1 MSNVPLLIRAELA
14 DSIEEMGQAMGL
26 LRESVADHELGNVNG
41 AQICA
46 SDAVELISGLESKFA
61 DMAARLCAWTNVSVD

>member
-1 MSNVPLLIRAELA
+1 MSDVPLQIRAELA
-14 DSIEEMGQAMGL
+14 DNIEEMGQAMGL
-26 LRESVADHELGNVNG
+26 LRESAADRAMGNVNG

-46 SDAVELISGLESKFA
+46 SDAVEILSSLECKFA